1 MYKKVDRQA
10 QRQKRRY
17 KIRKRVIG
25 SAEIPRLAVYRS
37 LKNIF
42 VQGIDDINGVTIFS
56 ASTIDKEMKTEITV
70 GSNIEAAKL
79 IGKKVAERA
88 VSKGIK
94 KVVFDRGGFL
104 YTGRVKALAEAA
116 REAGLEF

>member
-1 MYKKVDRQA
+1 MYKKVDRQE

-17 KIRKRVIG
+17 RIRKDIVG
-25 SAEIPRLAVYRS
+25 TAEVPRLAVYRS
-37 LKNIF
+37 LNNIF
-42 VQGIDDINGVTIFS
+42 VQGIDDIKGTTLFS
-56 ASTIDKEMKTEITV
+56 ASTIDKEIKAEV
-70 GSNIEAAKL
+70 KLGSNIEAAKL
-79 IGKKVAERA
+79 IGQKVAERA
-88 VSKGIK
+88 VAKGIK

>member
-1 MYKKVDRQA
+1 MYKKVNRQA
-10 QRQKRRY
+10 KRQKRRY
-17 KIRKRVIG
+17 KIRKTIVG
-25 SAEIPRLAVYRS
+25 TAETPRLAVYRS

-42 VQGIDDINGVTIFS
+42 VQGIDDINGVTLFS
-56 ASTIDKEMKTEITV
+56 ASTIDKEVKEELKL

-79 IGKKVAERA
+79 IGKKAAERA
-88 VSKGIK
+88 VAKGIT

>member
-1 MYKKVDRQA
+1 LYKKVDRQE

-17 KIRKRVIG
+17 RIRKDIVG
-25 SAEIPRLAVYRS
+25 TAEVPRLAVYRS
-37 LKNIF
+37 LNNIF
-42 VQGIDDINGVTIFS
+42 VQGIDDIKGTTLFS
-56 ASTIDKEMKTEITV
+56 ASTIDKEIKAEV
-70 GSNIEAAKL
+70 KLGSNIEAAKL
-79 IGKKVAERA
+79 IGQKVAERA
-88 VSKGIK
+88 VAKGIK